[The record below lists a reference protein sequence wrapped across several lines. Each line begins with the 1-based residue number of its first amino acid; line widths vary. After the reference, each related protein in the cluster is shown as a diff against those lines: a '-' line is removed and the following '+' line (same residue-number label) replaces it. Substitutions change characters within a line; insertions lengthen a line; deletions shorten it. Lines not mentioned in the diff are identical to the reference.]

1 MVIHQ
6 VVFCGDWSNG
16 QWPLVALPGYFLFLC
31 ESAIVTLSEGAPDC
45 LDPIPPVVCEDE
57 MRTSGSMKQAEPM
70 SENAHSDP
78 SALTL
83 REATQCASR
92 IIRFGTRVAT
102 VETVSQLL
110 SEYLY
115 DHFRVPETAAPALL
129 LSRVFVTR
137 PLDTLEPRLKIMAER
152 MAGTHELSRQA
163 RCFVL
168 MGSCGQFH
176 FWCHPRLSTRFGCVP
191 LEGPDFHT
199 RMPMFSHLLDQLE
212 IGSFSAQQHD
222 AAFLLSDLDRAFNV
236 FHIEEALG
244 HPFIPVQAE
253 FVQQYGVK
261 SVIGFGGRLPSG
273 EAFAAVLFSA
283 VHIPPAAANHFRVI
297 ALSAYLAFL
306 NSDLAFIEEH
316 LRDREPWKGNDRND
330 LSSRLVLEAQRRG
343 HERILDLYDRLGR
356 EQAEHIERTT
366 QELRALTSRLFTSED
381 SYRRQL
387 SLDLHDELSSKI
399 GSIIFNMGSLLAAP
413 PQDQHQLLDSIG
425 RFREELDVLS
435 TWSRSKAHELHP
447 AVLTN
452 LGLVAAVKRLAAEYA
467 NRLKCPVEVRVAGES
482 VPEIC
487 PLLSTTIYRVIQEA
501 LRNVEKHAKASRVE
515 VALSMEA
522 DGLRV
527 RIEDNGVGF
536 DREKTRKEVAGIGL
550 IGIEERIRLVNGALS
565 IGECCGTGTRIDVM
579 VPHQRKAWE

>member
-1 MVIHQ
+1 
-6 VVFCGDWSNG
+6 
-16 QWPLVALPGYFLFLC
+16 
-31 ESAIVTLSEGAPDC
+31 
-45 LDPIPPVVCEDE
+45 
-57 MRTSGSMKQAEPM
+57 MRTSGSMKQTEPM
-70 SENAHSDP
+70 SENTHSDP

-92 IIRFGTRVAT
+92 IIRFGTGAAS

-115 DHFRVPETAAPALL
+115 DHFRVPATGAPALL

-137 PLDTLEPRLKIMAER
+137 PLDTLEPHLKIMAEG
-152 MAGTHELSRQA
+152 MAGAYELSRQA
-163 RCFVL
+163 RCCVL

-191 LEGPDFHT
+191 LESPGFNT
-199 RMPMFSHLLDQLE
+199 RMPMFSYLLDQLE
-212 IGSFSAQQHD
+212 IGSLSAQQHD

-244 HPFIPVQAE
+244 HPFIPAQAE

-297 ALSAYLAFL
+297 ALSVYLTFL

-316 LRDREPWKGNDRND
+316 LRDGESLKGNGRND

-399 GSIIFNMGSLLAAP
+399 GSIMFNMGSLLAAP

-482 VPEIC
+482 VPEMC
-487 PLLSTTIYRVIQEA
+487 PLVSTTIYRVIQEA
-501 LRNVEKHAKASRVE
+501 LRNVEKHAKASRVA
-515 VALSMEA
+515 VALFMEA

-536 DREKTRKEVAGIGL
+536 DREKVRKEVAGIGL
-550 IGIEERIRLVNGALS
+550 IGIEERIRLVSGALS

-579 VPHQRKAWE
+579 VPHKRKAWE

>member
-1 MVIHQ
+1 
-6 VVFCGDWSNG
+6 
-16 QWPLVALPGYFLFLC
+16 
-31 ESAIVTLSEGAPDC
+31 
-45 LDPIPPVVCEDE
+45 
-57 MRTSGSMKQAEPM
+57 MRTSGSMKQTAPM

-92 IIRFGTRVAT
+92 IIRFGTRAAT

-115 DHFRVPETAAPALL
+115 DHFRVPEMAAPALL

-137 PLDTLEPRLKIMAER
+137 PLDTLEPRLKIMAEG

-163 RCFVL
+163 RCFIL

-191 LEGPDFHT
+191 LEGLDFHT

-212 IGSFSAQQHD
+212 IGSFPAQQHD

-273 EAFAAVLFSA
+273 EAFAAVLFSS

-297 ALSAYLAFL
+297 AYLAFL

-316 LRDREPWKGNDRND
+316 LRDREPLKRNDRND

-399 GSIIFNMGSLLAAP
+399 GSIIFKIWGAFLP
-413 PQDQHQLLDSIG
+413 
-425 RFREELDVLS
+425 
-435 TWSRSKAHELHP
+435 
-447 AVLTN
+447 
-452 LGLVAAVKRLAAEYA
+452 
-467 NRLKCPVEVRVAGES
+467 
-482 VPEIC
+482 
-487 PLLSTTIYRVIQEA
+487 PLLRVNINCSTVSVGSEKNWMCCRPGLAQKRMNCIQP
-501 LRNVEKHAKASRVE
+501 
-515 VALSMEA
+515 
-522 DGLRV
+522 
-527 RIEDNGVGF
+527 
-536 DREKTRKEVAGIGL
+536 
-550 IGIEERIRLVNGALS
+550 
-565 IGECCGTGTRIDVM
+565 C
-579 VPHQRKAWE
+579 

>member
-1 MVIHQ
+1 
-6 VVFCGDWSNG
+6 
-16 QWPLVALPGYFLFLC
+16 
-31 ESAIVTLSEGAPDC
+31 
-45 LDPIPPVVCEDE
+45 
-57 MRTSGSMKQAEPM
+57 MRSSGSMKQTEEM
-70 SENAHSDP
+70 SENAHIDP

-92 IIRFGTRVAT
+92 IIRFGTRATT

-137 PLDTLEPRLKIMAER
+137 PLDTLEPRLKIMAEG

-168 MGSCGQFH
+168 MGSCGQFY
-176 FWCHPRLSTRFGCVP
+176 FWGHPRLSTRFGCVP
-191 LEGPDFHT
+191 LESPDFHT
-199 RMPMFSHLLDQLE
+199 RMPMLSHLLDQLE

-222 AAFLLSDLDRAFNV
+222 GAFLLNDLERAFNV

-244 HPFIPVQAE
+244 HPFIPAQAE
-253 FVQQYGVK
+253 FVQRYGVK

-306 NSDLAFIEEH
+306 NSDLSFIEEH
-316 LRDREPWKGNDRND
+316 LHHREPLKGNDRID
-330 LSSRLVLEAQRRG
+330 VSSRLILEVQRRG

-366 QELRALTSRLFTSED
+366 QELRAFTSRLFTSED

-413 PQDQHQLLDSIG
+413 PQDQHQLLESIS

-467 NRLKCPVEVRVAGES
+467 NRLKCPVEVRMAGES

-487 PLLSTTIYRVIQEA
+487 PLLSTTVYRVIQEA

-550 IGIEERIRLVNGALS
+550 ISIEERIRLVNGALS
-565 IGECCGTGTRIDVM
+565 IGGCCGTGTRIDVM
-579 VPHQRKAWE
+579 VPHKRKAWE